1 MKKKLLSTLFWM
13 LIAIVLFWTIIKLS
27 NSANESEIV
36 LPSHLDAMMTWK
48 VRQNLNYGSGLTMA
62 ENTRYNTWSRN
73 NMMIDNMAEK
83 LWMTQDEIQK
93 NLDEGKT
100 MRELMEEK
108 WVNVENIKWSW
119 ANHEITWE
127 QLRIKPW
134 QTEIDVENISI
145 NNL

>member
-1 MKKKLLSTLFWM
+1 M